1 MLNYLSRT
9 KLKGLWF
16 AFLIYI
22 YRREGVNHVLGPA
35 RQEAAGAEPRKQNLV
50 VAGAPPGVRVRA
62 RGAPALLRVAGVP
75 LKRGAGWPV
84 ALPRA
89 RRRDSVNHR
98 LPRGPRARASRVSA
112 WGTRC
117 VLRCGVARLPDREV
131 LRGPRPWHCRRGPW
145 SLLVAGAGGAMA
157 FLLDIEPA
165 QAPRAAGRRGHARR
179 PRGGRAPRAGGQGR
193 GQAGARRAS
202 TSFSAVSFPA
212 RAAPARW
219 RGRPGH
225 GALRPG
231 GRGAPEIAARCR
243 TCLMCPEIDCEHSKQ
258 WCDMIILTVCG

>member
-9 KLKGLWF
+9 KLRGLWF

-98 LPRGPRARASRVSA
+98 LPRGPTARASRVSA
-112 WGTRC
+112 WGARC

-145 SLLVAGAGGAMA
+145 SLLVAGAGGATA
-157 FLLDIEPA
+157 FLPDIEPA
-165 QAPRAAGRRGHARR
+165 QAPRAAGQRGHARR

-193 GQAGARRAS
+193 GQAGAWRRRRLDLLPGRFIPGS
-202 TSFSAVSFPA
+202 SGPSALAGSARPRRPPPRGTWRSRDRCSLQDLSHVS
-212 RAAPARW
+212 RN
-219 RGRPGH
+219 
-225 GALRPG
+225 
-231 GRGAPEIAARCR
+231 
-243 TCLMCPEIDCEHSKQ
+243 
-258 WCDMIILTVCG
+258 